1 MNKLILTILLSFLFH
16 ASYAQDISII
26 ETVEETTKK
35 IRNAIKDGNEAYL
48 SGRLMD
54 AYNKY
59 EQAINEDPSSNIAKY
74 NKAVTLVKVAQIEN
88 DNKKKSE
95 YEQKALN
102 IFDELSKCAENSLIA
117 SRSFYN
123 LGNFA
128 FEGKKLDESIFCYKN
143 ALRKN
148 PNDDKARLNLR
159 YVQKL
164 KEQNKNNQNKQQKE
178 DKKEKDQ
185 NSEKNKQ
192 QQNQNKKN
200 EQNQNKKNK
209 QDKQQNIDSKK
220 AEQILKSMENEEQAT
235 RRKVEARKN
244 KENINAN
251 RGTIEKPW

>member
-1 MNKLILTILLSFLFH
+1 MTKLILTILLSFLFH
-16 ASYAQDISII
+16 VSYAQDISII
-26 ETVEETTKK
+26 ESVEGTTKK

-48 SGRLMD
+48 SGRFMD

-74 NKAVTLVKVAQIEN
+74 NKAVTLVKIAQIEN
-88 DNKKKSE
+88 DKKKKSE

-102 IFDELSKCAENSLIA
+102 IFDELSKHVENSLIA
-117 SRSFYN
+117 SCSFYN

-128 FEGKKLDESIFCYKN
+128 FEGKKLDESISCYKN

-148 PNDDKARLNLR
+148 PNDDKARINLR

-178 DKKEKDQ
+178 DKKEDQ
-185 NSEKNKQ
+185 KSEKNKQ
-192 QQNQNKKN
+192 QQNQNKQN
-200 EQNQNKKNK
+200 EQNQNKNNK
-209 QDKQQNIDSKK
+209 QNKQQNIDSKK

-244 KENINAN
+244 KENINTN
-251 RGTIEKPW
+251 RGAIEKPW